1 MQIRTEDSD
10 RNYGQHL
17 TILNRRRHS
26 QQSLR
31 IVNPKEIILNQGQET
46 DPRYFH
52 QEKAIYNQHVVQMCR
67 KLNIPSQRLRFPDR
81 YLVLVNRQQ
90 MSFLS

>member
-31 IVNPKEIILNQGQET
+31 IVSPKEIILNQGQET
-46 DPRYFH
+46 DHRYFH
-52 QEKAIYNQHVVQMCR
+52 QEKAIYNQHVMQMCQ
-67 KLNIPSQRLRFPDR
+67 KLNTPSQRLRYPDHR
-81 YLVLVNRQQ
+81 WVLANRQQ

>member
-10 RNYGQHL
+10 RNYGQRL

-31 IVNPKEIILNQGQET
+31 IVNPKEIKLNQHQEIN
-46 DPRYFH
+46 PRCFH
-52 QEKAIYNQHVVQMCR
+52 QEKVIYNQHVVQMCR
-67 KLNIPSQRLRFPDR
+67 KLNIPFQHLRFPDR
-81 YLVLVNRQQ
+81 YWVLANRQQ